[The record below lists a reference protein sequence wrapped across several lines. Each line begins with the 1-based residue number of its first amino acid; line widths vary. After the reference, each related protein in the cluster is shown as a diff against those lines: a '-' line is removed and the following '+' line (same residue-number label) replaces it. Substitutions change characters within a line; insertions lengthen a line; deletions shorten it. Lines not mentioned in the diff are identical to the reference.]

1 LLKLPSD
8 FAEEKAMGYTS
19 GTTMEDRGLRD
30 IERWRDKI
38 EVRLDNRQV
47 FFLFFGSALVAC
59 MLFVLG
65 VIVGKRLE
73 SRGRAVSPEIEDPL
87 ALLDKVATSPRP
99 AQAAVTFPQALFGTK
114 NADKHAA
121 KKTALVTTPTE
132 VAPAPQ
138 PTAPSKP
145 QEAPA
150 VVPAQTAASKSILA
164 AKPESKPAPVVAARP
179 ESKSALVAAAP
190 AEKPPEPASAKAKP
204 AETKESNPAT
214 IPTIAASV
222 DSKSKGHF
230 ALQLSS
236 FQDKNEAQAFA
247 QKFDG
252 ERPYLIVSE
261 IPGKGTWYRV
271 RVGDYASAKD
281 AAAAKQ
287 TFEKRHSVIAYVAQK

>member
-1 LLKLPSD
+1 
-8 FAEEKAMGYTS
+8 MGYTS

-99 AQAAVTFPQALFGTK
+99 AQAAVTFPQTLFGAK
-114 NADKHAA
+114 NGDKHAA
-121 KKTALVTTPTE
+121 RKTALVT
-132 VAPAPQ
+132 APAEAAPAQQ
-138 PTAPSKP
+138 PTVLSKP
-145 QEAPA
+145 QEAPPT
-150 VVPAQTAASKSILA
+150 VPAQANASKPILA
-164 AKPESKPAPVVAARP
+164 AKPESKPAPVAARP
-179 ESKSALVAAAP
+179 ESKPAPVAAAP
-190 AEKPPEPASAKAKP
+190 AEKAPEPAPAKAKP
-204 AETKESNPAT
+204 AEVKESKPAM

-236 FQDKNEAQAFA
+236 FQDKSEAQAFA

-271 RVGDYASAKD
+271 RVGDYPTSKD

-287 TFEKRHSVIAYVAQK
+287 AFEKKHNVIAYVAQK

>member
-1 LLKLPSD
+1 
-8 FAEEKAMGYTS
+8 
-19 GTTMEDRGLRD
+19 MEDRGLRD

-99 AQAAVTFPQALFGTK
+99 AQGGVTLPQALFGTGGK
-114 NADKHAA
+114 NGASDKHGKKNPQPAAESESEAA
-121 KKTALVTTPTE
+121 K
-132 VAPAPQ
+132 
-138 PTAPSKP
+138 
-145 QEAPA
+145 PA
-150 VVPAQTAASKSILA
+150 VVAVRDTKPAETNAKAPPAALT
-164 AKPESKPAPVVAARP
+164 ESKPAPAKP
-179 ESKSALVAAAP
+179 EAKRAAAATDEKKP
-190 AEKPPEPASAKAKP
+190 ETSAAKAKTAEAKP
-204 AETKESNPAT
+204 AETKLAVPKEEKPTPIPA
-214 IPTIAASV
+214 IAAGV
-222 DSKSKGHF
+222 DSKSKGRF

-236 FQDKNEAQAFA
+236 FQDKAEAEAFA
-247 QKFDG
+247 QKFAN
-252 ERPYLIVSE
+252 ERPYMVVSE

-281 AAAAKQ
+281 AIAAKDS
-287 TFEKRHSVIAYVAQK
+287 FEKKHNVIAYVAQK

>member
-1 LLKLPSD
+1 
-8 FAEEKAMGYTS
+8 
-19 GTTMEDRGLRD
+19 MEDRGLRD

-99 AQAAVTFPQALFGTK
+99 AAQGGVNLPQALFGTGGK
-114 NADKHAA
+114 NGASDKRGKKNPQPAAESESEAA
-121 KKTALVTTPTE
+121 K
-132 VAPAPQ
+132 
-138 PTAPSKP
+138 
-145 QEAPA
+145 PA
-150 VVPAQTAASKSILA
+150 VVAVRDTKPAETNAKAPPAALT
-164 AKPESKPAPVVAARP
+164 ESKPAPAKP
-179 ESKSALVAAAP
+179 EAKRAAA
-190 AEKPPEPASAKAKP
+190 ATDEKKPEASAAKAKTAEAKP
-204 AETKESNPAT
+204 AETKLAVPKEEKPTPIPA
-214 IPTIAASV
+214 IAAGG
-222 DSKSKGHF
+222 DSKSKGRF

-236 FQDKNEAQAFA
+236 FQDKAEAEAFA
-247 QKFDG
+247 QKFAN
-252 ERPYLIVSE
+252 ERPYMVVSE

-281 AAAAKQ
+281 AIAAKDS
-287 TFEKRHSVIAYVAQK
+287 FEKKHNVIAYVAQK